1 MRKLADLK
9 AAVSVLP
16 HMAEAWRV
24 SRAQDGGGL
33 TVFLFLV
40 SLFFFFIFLF
50 VSLFFPKKGGI
61 QVRSAGFPT
70 WNGRTMGL
78 GWKNE
83 S

>member
-50 VSLFFPKKGGI
+50 VSFFSRKRGVYKLEALVSLPGMLEQWG
-61 QVRSAGFPT
+61 
-70 WNGRTMGL
+70 
-78 GWKNE
+78 
-83 S
+83 